1 MTGESLSTP
10 PAQEAA
16 LDPAA
21 EQRRV
26 TIRQRLAEGYYRR
39 PEILDRIAIAVRRAL
54 LGPD

>member
-10 PAQEAA
+10 PAEDAA

-21 EQRRV
+21 EQRLA
-26 TIRQRLAEGYYRR
+26 TIRQRLTEGYYRR

-54 LGPD
+54 GGPD